1 MNATKPYRLI
11 PRASQRNSLRAS
23 CPGVGAL
30 IERQL
35 RVDRH
40 HVVECLGRGCAVKR
54 TLRTG
59 LSNIPSRS
67 IQLGAVPLVE
77 SPLELQRKP
86 FIGRP

>member
-54 TLRTG
+54 TLRQ
-59 LSNIPSRS
+59 I
-67 IQLGAVPLVE
+67 ILGAPRSYEVAA
-77 SPLELQRKP
+77 SFKW
-86 FIGRP
+86 